1 MTASFHKFG
10 EYFPGTGDVKDK
22 GFDVGENYAI
32 NCPLHD
38 GMDDESFKAVFQ
50 PIIGKIMEKFQ
61 PRAVVLQC
69 GADSLSGDRLGCFNL
84 SIRGHA
90 DCVQFMR
97 GYDVPLLVLGG
108 GGYTLRN
115 VPRCWTYET
124 AVLLDTPLK
133 DTMPFNDYFEYFAPE
148 YKFHLPVSNMENLNT
163 QKYLEETKNQVLQI
177 LDGMEIAPGTQIY
190 TGQTGTTQI
199 PPSFPISEKDESN
212 GDPDVRSSSG
222 KPENP
227 TEFYD
232 SKPEDM
238 EVG

>member
-50 PIIGKIMEKFQ
+50 PIIGKIMDKFQ
-61 PRAVVLQC
+61 PGAVVLQC

-97 GYDVPLLVLGG
+97 SYDVPLLVLGG

-124 AVLLDTPLK
+124 AVLLDTPIK
-133 DTMPFNDYFEYFAPE
+133 DTMPYNDYFEYFAPE

-163 QKYLEETKNQVLQI
+163 KKYLEETKNQVLQI
-177 LDGMEIAPGTQIY
+177 LDGIEIT
-190 TGQTGTTQI
+190 
-199 PPSFPISEKDESN
+199 
-212 GDPDVRSSSG
+212 
-222 KPENP
+222 
-227 TEFYD
+227 
-232 SKPEDM
+232 
-238 EVG
+238 